1 MNDPSLHYLVM
12 FLVCNSFTAYPMLG
26 YILPAA
32 FFCKITPAHAFKT
45 RKTIAVIQAVIIGL
59 ISLFSLRYQF
69 SNPDDEDC
77 DAAQSIG

>member
-1 MNDPSLHYLVM
+1 
-12 FLVCNSFTAYPMLG
+12 MLG

-32 FFCKITPAHAFKT
+32 FFCKITPKDMYKT

-69 SNPDDEDC
+69 SNPVIDDC
-77 DAAQSIG
+77 DAVQSIG